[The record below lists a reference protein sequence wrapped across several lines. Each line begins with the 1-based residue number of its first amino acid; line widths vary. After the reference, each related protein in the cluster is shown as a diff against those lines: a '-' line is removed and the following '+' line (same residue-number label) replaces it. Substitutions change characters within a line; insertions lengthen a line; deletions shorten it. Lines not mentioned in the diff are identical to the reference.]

1 MKKLLLW
8 ALLAGVAAVI
18 VWGVLRRS
26 DPPKVSFA
34 RVKRQT
40 LVSTLPTNGK
50 VEPSVWQA
58 VRAETGGVV
67 SRAPVE
73 DGQTVAAGAV
83 LASIADPSLQAE
95 IDAAQAKLNEARAN
109 LASQEA
115 GGKPAEFTDIENN
128 LARARFDLA
137 QAQKTLAS
145 LERLVPQHAATQ
157 QEADAARDKAQQ
169 SELEIAGLEKRKRSL
184 VSPTEV
190 AAARARSGDAETAL
204 NLARRREALSL
215 VRSPMAG
222 VVYGREVRRGSY
234 LNAGDLVANVGRMD
248 RLRVRVYV
256 DEPELGRVAIAQPVT
271 ITWDAL
277 PGRQWHGE
285 VDKKPV
291 AVQALGTRQVG
302 EVVCS
307 IANEGRAL
315 IPGTN
320 VNAEIRTAIVENA
333 MVIPKEALRHDA
345 QGDYV
350 LALKGGVV
358 ERRAVKQGAS
368 SITLVQVVEGLGD
381 TDAVALPSDT
391 ALRDGDRVTAAM

>member
-1 MKKLLLW
+1 MKKLLLL
-8 ALLAGVAAVI
+8 ALLAAIAALI
-18 VWGVLRRS
+18 VWGVLRKG
-26 DPPKVSFA
+26 DPPKVNFA

-50 VEPSVWQA
+50 VEPSLWQA
-58 VRAETGGVV
+58 VRAETGGIV

-83 LASIADPSLQAE
+83 LAAIADPSLQAE

-128 LARARFDLA
+128 LARARFDLE
-137 QAQKTLAS
+137 QAQKTLAT
-145 LERLVPQHAATQ
+145 LERLVARHAATQ
-157 QEADAARDKAQQ
+157 QEADAARNKVQQ

-190 AAARARSGDAETAL
+190 AAARARVGDSETAL
-204 NLARRREALSL
+204 QLAQRREALSL

-222 VVYGREVRRGSY
+222 VVYGREVRQGSY
-234 LNAGDLVANVGRMD
+234 LNPGDLVANVGHMD

-256 DEPELGRVAIAQPVT
+256 DEPELGRVAVAQPVT

-285 VDKKPV
+285 VEKKPV
-291 AVQALGTRQVG
+291 AVQALGSRQVG
-302 EVVCS
+302 EVICS

-320 VNAEIRTAIVENA
+320 VNAEIRTAVVENA
-333 MVIPKEALRHDA
+333 IVIPKETLRHDA

-350 LALKGGVV
+350 LALKGGAV

-368 SITLVQVVEGLGD
+368 SITLVQIVEGLGD
-381 TDAVALPSDT
+381 ADAVALPSDT
-391 ALRDGDRVTAAM
+391 PLKDGDRVTAAM

>member
-1 MKKLLLW
+1 LKKLLLLT
-8 ALLAGVAAVI
+8 LLAAIAAII
-18 VWGVLRRS
+18 VWGVLRKG
-26 DPPKVSFA
+26 DPPKVNFA

-50 VEPSVWQA
+50 VEPSLWQA
-58 VRAETGGVV
+58 VRAETGGIV

-83 LASIADPSLQAE
+83 LAAIADPSLQAE

-128 LARARFDLA
+128 LARARFDLE
-137 QAQKTLAS
+137 QAQKTLAT
-145 LERLVPQHAATQ
+145 LERLVARHAATQ
-157 QEADAARDKAQQ
+157 QEADVARNKVQQ
-169 SELEIAGLEKRKRSL
+169 SELEIAGLDKRKRSL

-190 AAARARSGDAETAL
+190 AAARARVGDAETAL
-204 NLARRREALSL
+204 QLAQRREALSL

-222 VVYGREVRRGSY
+222 VVYGREVRPGSY
-234 LNAGDLVANVGRMD
+234 VNPGDLVANVGHLD

-256 DEPELGRVAIAQPVT
+256 DEPELGRVAVAQPVT

-277 PGRQWHGE
+277 PGRQWQGE
-285 VDKKPV
+285 VEKKPV
-291 AVQALGTRQVG
+291 AVQALGSRQVG

-320 VNAEIRTAIVENA
+320 VNAEIRTAVVENA
-333 MVIPKEALRHDA
+333 LVIPKETLRHDA

-350 LALKGGVV
+350 LALKGGAV

-381 TDAVALPSDT
+381 ADAVALPSDT
-391 ALRDGDRVTAAM
+391 PLRDGDRVTAAM